1 MISIVL
7 LIIVAWVLPKL
18 IPYMSLWIQVIL
30 MVAVTAFSFLE
41 GDGLAIVI
49 IILFDIGYG
58 FSLLKY
64 GVHSL
69 GQRNLRRHIERKQ
82 RKENNRQ

>member
-7 LIIVAWVLPKL
+7 LIAVTWLLPKL
-18 IPYMSLWIQVIL
+18 IPYMSSWVHLVL
-30 MVAVTAFSFLE
+30 MIAVTAFSFLE

-58 FSLLKY
+58 YQFFKNLIQEA
-64 GVHSL
+64 
-69 GQRNLRRHIERKQ
+69 GQKNLRRHIEKKQ
-82 RKENNRQ
+82 NKK